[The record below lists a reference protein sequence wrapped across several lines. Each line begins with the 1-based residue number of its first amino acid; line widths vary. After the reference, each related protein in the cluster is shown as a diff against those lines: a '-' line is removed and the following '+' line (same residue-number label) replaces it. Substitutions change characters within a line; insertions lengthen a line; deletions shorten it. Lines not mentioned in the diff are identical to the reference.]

1 MTSKN
6 KVSYPDNIILI
17 KPIVQ
22 QGAINEK
29 NLVESYNR
37 HINNYR
43 AGYGWS
49 CVLASKYL
57 VVYGLP
63 LIIEE

>member
-1 MTSKN
+1 M
-6 KVSYPDNIILI
+6 ILI

-22 QGAINEK
+22 KGAIMK

-37 HINNYR
+37 HINSYR
-43 AGYGWS
+43 AGYGCS

-57 VVYGLP
+57 VVYDLP
-63 LIIEE
+63 VVIEE